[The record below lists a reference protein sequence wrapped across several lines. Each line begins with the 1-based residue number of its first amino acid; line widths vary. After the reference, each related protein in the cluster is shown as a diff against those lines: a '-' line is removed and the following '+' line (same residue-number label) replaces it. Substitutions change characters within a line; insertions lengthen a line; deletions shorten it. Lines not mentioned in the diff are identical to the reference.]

1 MIDHMSSVKIY
12 VVSHKNFSY
21 PRIKNY
27 QVIQVG
33 FGAALPNAER
43 DNTGEQISEKN
54 KTFCELTALY
64 WIWKNDADSKY
75 IGLCHYR
82 RYFTKN
88 MFSTDE
94 RYFLQTPDLE
104 NILKDYD
111 IIVPK
116 KLYFSTTIWNN
127 YFERGC
133 GREEDLKKLADVILE
148 KNPDDFEIFQQV
160 FQEKSGFYYNMF
172 VMSRKSLDEYCEW
185 LFPIL
190 FELEKRVD
198 LSCYTDQEKRIFGYL
213 SEILFNVWI
222 RKKGL
227 KYREISVVNTECTL
241 FKRIRML
248 GKNYIQKLI

>member
-1 MIDHMSSVKIY
+1 MSNVKIY
-12 VVSHKNFSY
+12 VVSHKKFSY
-21 PRIKNY
+21 PRIKDY

-33 FGAALPNAER
+33 VGEALPDAER
-43 DNTGEQISEKN
+43 DNIGEQISERN

-64 WIWKNDADSKY
+64 WIWKNDVHSNY

-88 MFSTDE
+88 IFSTDE
-94 RYFLQTPDLE
+94 RYFLKSADLE
-104 NILKDYD
+104 EIFENYD
-111 IIVPK
+111 IIVPR

-133 GREEDLKKLADVILE
+133 GREEDLKKLEDLIRE
-148 KNPDDFEIFQQV
+148 KNPEDFELFQQV
-160 FQEKSGFYYNMF
+160 LQEKSGFYYNMF

-185 LFPIL
+185 LFPVL

-198 LSCYTDQEKRIFGYL
+198 LSNYTEQEKRIFGYL
-213 SEILFNVWI
+213 SEILLNVWI
-222 RKKGL
+222 RKKGM
-227 KYREISVVNTECTL
+227 KYKEISVVNTECTF
-241 FKRIRML
+241 FKRMRML